1 MDMEINNPLKL
12 VIMMPVYNDMGVAEL
27 LIKKLDNVLDARTVT
42 VTVVL
47 IDDGSTVP
55 IGREFLKGP
64 LKNISSVD
72 IIYLKRNLG
81 HQRAIAVGLTYLHEK
96 NSCDAVIV
104 MDADGEDKPEDVP
117 RLVKR
122 FKDAGGDK
130 IIFAARAR
138 RSEGFVFKFFYKMF
152 QIMHY
157 ILTGIPIKVGN
168 FSIVPFDR
176 LSALTVVS
184 ELWNHYAAAV
194 FSSRVPYETL
204 PTSRGNRL
212 GGISKMNFTAL
223 VLHGLSAISVFTD
236 LAGVRL
242 LLFSFFLSFLLIAFL
257 LFILVARIT
266 SILIIPEWLSYSTI
280 FLLILL
286 LQISLGCFSMVFFM
300 LINRSNMNFIPYR
313 DCRHFVG
320 AIKTVYA
327 KKQ

>member
-1 MDMEINNPLKL
+1 MEINNHFKL
-12 VIMMPVYNDMGVAEL
+12 FIMMPVYNDIGVAEL
-27 LIKKLDNVLDARTVT
+27 LIKKLDDVLDVRTIMAT
-42 VTVVL
+42 IIL

-55 IGREFLKGP
+55 ISKDFLTGP

-72 IIYLKRNLG
+72 IIYLKKNLG
-81 HQRAIAVGLTYLHEK
+81 HQRAIAVGLTYLYEK
-96 NSCDAVIV
+96 YPCDAVIV

-117 RLVKR
+117 RLVNR
-122 FKDAGGDK
+122 FKDSGGNK
-130 IIFAARAR
+130 IIFAERAR
-138 RSEGFVFKFFYKMF
+138 RSEGFVFKFFYKIY

-157 ILTGIPIKVGN
+157 ILTGIPVKVGN
-168 FSIVPFDR
+168 FSILPFDR

-194 FSSRVPYETL
+194 FSSRIPYETL
-204 PTSRGNRL
+204 PTSRGDRL
-212 GGISKMNFTAL
+212 GGKSKMNFTAL

-257 LFILVARIT
+257 FFILVVRLT
-266 SILIIPEWLSYSTI
+266 STLIIPEWLSYSTI

-313 DCRHFVG
+313 DCKHFVG
-320 AIKTVYA
+320 MVKTVYA